1 MKKVKRYEEGGY
13 TETDD
18 YKNLVSAQE
27 REDVE
32 AIGDKFS
39 KTMPKAEP
47 TTEMAKPLKKAS
59 FKEAFAEA
67 RRNGEK
73 TFEWMGKKYTTE
85 LASEKKQAPKQVAA
99 PKARPFAE
107 RQEAA
112 GKKMQGAY
120 RGAVENIKQG
130 ARSMMGFKSGGK
142 VTRGDGIAQR
152 GRTKGRMV

>member
-1 MKKVKRYEEGGY
+1 MKKVKRYSAGGY
-13 TETDD
+13 EDTDD

-32 AIGDKFS
+32 AIGDKFA
-39 KTMPKAEP
+39 KTMPK
-47 TTEMAKPLKKAS
+47 
-59 FKEAFAEA
+59 
-67 RRNGEK
+67 
-73 TFEWMGKKYTTE
+73 FEWMGKKYTTE

-99 PKARPFAE
+99 PKTRPFAE

-152 GRTKGRMV
+152 GKTKGRMV